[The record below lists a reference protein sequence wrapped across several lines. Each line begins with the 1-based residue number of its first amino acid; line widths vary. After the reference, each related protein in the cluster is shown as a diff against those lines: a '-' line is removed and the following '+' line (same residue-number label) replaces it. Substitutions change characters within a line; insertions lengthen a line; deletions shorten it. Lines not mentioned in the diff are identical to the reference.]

1 MNVRNLSTAIALVSV
16 VAFAAPASAVVSQSG
31 VQQDVRSAVHGTS
44 GNISVVVN
52 GDTATLFGYSNG
64 LDRAAAQRAAMSSPG
79 VNKVI
84 NLITDNS

>member
-44 GNISVVVN
+44 GNISVVVAALTHSIN
-52 GDTATLFGYSNG
+52 SYNAGHTWHRVASSWNNTLCSNG
-64 LDRAAAQRAAMSSPG
+64 SPTLKLG
-79 VNKVI
+79 WH
-84 NLITDNS
+84 